1 MSELR
6 LQKTDLTTKDGTIAH
21 LVCDEEAD
29 ILEIFFGENGPA
41 TGIELTDQMI
51 LRVDTR
57 QKRALS
63 LMLLHFSILSEQTQ
77 YGPRSFPLDRL
88 DQLPED
94 LRELALRLITTLPV
108 SQFLKSSQLQV
119 SPTRFMAMAFVE
131 SQPVLAYA

>member
-21 LVCDEEAD
+21 LVYDEEAD